1 MPQFGYRGDMRFL
14 GALGEG
20 PLPLDRP
27 HQVKVFGNYEFPI
40 ALNVGGGLSFSL
52 GQAADGAG
60 GASGLRQLR

>member
-1 MPQFGYRGDMRFL
+1 MPQFGYRGDVRFL

-40 ALNVGGGLSFSL
+40 GLNVGTGISLSSGKPL
-52 GQAADGAG
+52 TALAAHPGV
-60 GASGLRQLR
+60 RQLR